1 MPFKPVKFT
10 IDGDIESPKES
21 TYLKTVEAKTSAR
34 TRTMLW
40 LVLVLC
46 VGFAGLTSYLY
57 FRNQS
62 LQQRLRQQK
71 KDSNEAIFQSKLDSI
86 QSRNDS
92 LLLANA
98 KLILSNELLV
108 ENSGELEGIFFEV
121 HLNLTGDFQIERYRE
136 ELAELYNMEYY
147 EEEKLI
153 LGRFRSYKKALLF
166 ENDLRSLGVP
176 EVFLLGR
183 VDGRIMT
190 FKEAMAAY
198 KNENN

>member
-1 MPFKPVKFT
+1 
-10 IDGDIESPKES
+10 
-21 TYLKTVEAKTSAR
+21 
-34 TRTMLW
+34 
-40 LVLVLC
+40 
-46 VGFAGLTSYLY
+46 
-57 FRNQS
+57 
-62 LQQRLRQQK
+62 
-71 KDSNEAIFQSKLDSI
+71 
-86 QSRNDS
+86 
-92 LLLANA
+92 
-98 KLILSNELLV
+98 
-108 ENSGELEGIFFEV
+108 
-121 HLNLTGDFQIERYRE
+121 
-136 ELAELYNMEYY
+136 MEYY